1 MVLATHWHDDHIR
14 GLSNL
19 LGVCSGATFCC
30 PLAMTKSEFCDYV
43 ELNTTRNSMAAGPGT
58 KEIHDVFSDLKRGS
72 GRELIYAVANK
83 RILLND
89 KCEIWSL
96 SPSDDQCTQFLSELT
111 ALMPQLG
118 REKRRVAALEPN
130 HNSVVVQVCWGSD
143 SILLGG
149 DLEQTSSTRTGWNAV
164 LNSTQR
170 PRQASNLFKIPHH
183 GSENA
188 HNDRLW
194 EEMLVPNAVAATTPY
209 SRGRKKL
216 PALADVER
224 IKSKT
229 DNAFLAKVDVRS
241 PIHGNSSVVAKTI
254 RETTRSYEEF
264 NPSIGVIRMRKV
276 IDSTSDWS
284 VQLSPNA
291 RHFSDIR

>member
-1 MVLATHWHDDHIR
+1 
-14 GLSNL
+14 
-19 LGVCSGATFCC
+19 
-30 PLAMTKSEFCDYV
+30 
-43 ELNTTRNSMAAGPGT
+43 
-58 KEIHDVFSDLKRGS
+58 
-72 GRELIYAVANK
+72 
-83 RILLND
+83 
-89 KCEIWSL
+89 
-96 SPSDDQCTQFLSELT
+96 
-111 ALMPQLG
+111 
-118 REKRRVAALEPN
+118 
-130 HNSVVVQVCWGSD
+130 
-143 SILLGG
+143 
-149 DLEQTSSTRTGWNAV
+149 
-164 LNSTQR
+164 
-170 PRQASNLFKIPHH
+170 
-183 GSENA
+183 
-188 HNDRLW
+188 LW